1 MSSSPGCF
9 RDISS
14 LAYCLNLDFLASEIH
29 YRLRVLAVM
38 DPKTFSQGVLDTRHL
53 TIRTGDIQET
63 KEEMRLG
70 ICDWRTFEDRKGW
83 TATKSFRQC
92 YCPTICYYHGVREQ
106 VCPQRKGTSVKN
118 GVSMHPAE
126 RNSEAATQEISG
138 Q

>member
-53 TIRTGDIQET
+53 TILRG
-63 KEEMRLG
+63 
-70 ICDWRTFEDRKGW
+70 
-83 TATKSFRQC
+83 
-92 YCPTICYYHGVREQ
+92 
-106 VCPQRKGTSVKN
+106 
-118 GVSMHPAE
+118 
-126 RNSEAATQEISG
+126 EAAFDTQNATVAYMSLSKGRRVE
-138 Q
+138 